1 MRQPPAVISRLR
13 RSAAASGLA
22 RIGRSRTLDGANVND
37 VRRFAAPGLSD
48 NSGAARSGSLRDSEI
63 ALVLRYPSLRSPLD
77 ILFLLACIALT
88 ADVLVPE
95 IWGHGKTKD
104 YALWFWA
111 GQQVL
116 QGKDLYPAGPDGY
129 LEFIYPPLPAILLAI
144 PSYFGKIPLY
154 LDLSLLNAAAWW
166 VTSQLSNAM
175 TGSDK
180 IPGPWLAALPG
191 FATVT
196 FVFDMF
202 DLGQPNLILLAMML
216 FGFWLIREGR
226 SWSAGSLF
234 ALATAIK
241 VFPVAVFPY
250 LLWRR
255 RWATAASMVI
265 FLGIFL
271 LVIPAPIRGYQRNVV
286 ELKTWF
292 HAMVGSSSEKGFGQ
306 RDEQNWSWVNQS
318 IIAVTHRLTRPIN
331 YNQNEQNAPPRT
343 MNLVDLDFKTA
354 NWIVLGVSLLVG
366 LGFIVLIPPASR
378 STPRSDADELG
389 ILFCLM
395 TVASPLARQYYFMW
409 LFFPMTVLIHR
420 AAYDPRPKVRTA
432 TWMVLAIAWGLMV
445 LSLPVFPNLLQAIGN
460 NLAATA
466 VIVAG
471 LAWHIRNPPGEPAS
485 ISLPRNVPQTAET

>member
-1 MRQPPAVISRLR
+1 L
-13 RSAAASGLA
+13 
-22 RIGRSRTLDGANVND
+22 GA
-37 VRRFAAPGLSD
+37 P
-48 NSGAARSGSLRDSEI
+48 RDCEI
-63 ALVLRYPSLRSPLD
+63 TLVLRYPSLRSPLD
-77 ILFLLACIALT
+77 ILFLVACLALT

-116 QGKDLYPAGPDGY
+116 KGGDLYPTGADGY

-154 LDLSLLNAAAWW
+154 LGLSFLNAAAWW
-166 VTSQLSNAM
+166 ITSQLSNAM

-191 FATVT
+191 FVTVT
-196 FVFDMF
+196 SVFDMF

-216 FGFWLIREGR
+216 VGFWLLQRDR
-226 SWSAGSLF
+226 PWSAGSLF

-255 RWATAASMVI
+255 RWATAASMVV

-271 LVIPAPIRGYQRNVV
+271 LVIPAPIRGYQRNVT

-292 HAMVGSSSEKGFGQ
+292 HAMVGSSSAKGFGQ

-331 YNQNEQNAPPRT
+331 YNQNEPTDPPRT
-343 MNLVDLDFKTA
+343 MNLLDLDFKTA
-354 NWIVLGVSLLVG
+354 NWIVLGVSLLLG
-366 LGFIVLIPPASR
+366 LGFITVIPPQSR
-378 STPRSDADELG
+378 STPRSNAEELG

-395 TVASPLARQYYFMW
+395 TIASPLARQYYFMW
-409 LFFPMTVLIHR
+409 LFLPMTVLIHR
-420 AAYDPRPKVRTA
+420 AAFDPRPKVRAA
-432 TWMVLAIAWGLMV
+432 TWWVLAVAGGLML
-445 LSLPVFPNLLQAIGN
+445 LSFPVFPHLLQAIGN

-466 VIVAG
+466 MLVAG
-471 LAWHIRNPPGEPAS
+471 LAWHIRNPPVGLQPA
-485 ISLPRNVPQTAET
+485 PAEA